1 MTWKT
6 LLPAGLAWAALAGP
20 AVAGD
25 LPKSVLATPLPPGPG
40 ATVPAGGPLAAPVIT
55 PAGTT
60 KHGHQ
65 LFDVIPTG
73 WGDGGSIRTSH
84 PERHL
89 LGKDHAPDHCPPA
102 YPPACGESRGWVG
115 LEFLFWA
122 TRSVSVPPLL
132 TSGPASA
139 APGVAGALGRP
150 TTDILF
156 GRGGQLDE
164 FRPGF
169 RLEAGLYRDESA
181 REAIFARFFFI
192 GSESEGRSAAS
203 FGQAVLALP
212 QALPGGGT
220 FPLYVGYPGLTAGVA
235 DASVQTDFFGVDANL
250 QRRLCDSGTCRF
262 DAIGGFRYLYLG
274 DRLDR
279 RFALTSDPNSVV
291 PGVRAFGEE
300 SVRTR
305 NNFYGGQVGLG
316 ASGRWGALTAQAR
329 LLVALG
335 VTDSELDGSLTRTA
349 VGGPFLVP
357 VGAAVGGGSH
367 SDYFAVVPEA
377 GVKFG
382 WQPRDHLR
390 FTVGYDWVYW
400 SRVRRAPEA
409 FALGPVPRGGGT
421 DVWAQGFNAGLEL
434 RY

>member
-6 LLPAGLAWAALAGP
+6 LLPAGVAWAVLAGP
-20 AVAGD
+20 AAAGEP
-25 LPKSVLATPLPPGPG
+25 PKSVLATPLPPRPG
-40 ATVPAGGPLAAPVIT
+40 TVAIPDGGPLAAPVIT

-73 WGDGGSIRTSH
+73 WEREAHRTSH

-89 LGKDHAPDHCPPA
+89 LGKEPGPDACLAP
-102 YPPACGESRGWVG
+102 CGEQWGWVG
-115 LEFLFWA
+115 LEFLFWG

-132 TSGPASA
+132 TTGPAFA
-139 APGVAGALGRP
+139 APGIAGAVGQP
-150 TTDILF
+150 TTDVLF
-156 GRGGQLDE
+156 GGGGRLDE

-169 RLEAGLYRDESA
+169 RLEVGMYRDESA
-181 REAIFARFFFI
+181 REAIFARFFFL
-192 GSESEGRSAAS
+192 GSESEGRSAGS
-203 FGQAVLALP
+203 FGPAVLALP
-212 QALPGGGT
+212 QARPGGGSA
-220 FPLYVGYPGLTAGVA
+220 PLYVGYPGLSAGVA
-235 DASVQTDFFGVDANL
+235 DASVQTDFYGVDANL
-250 QRRLCDSGTCRF
+250 QRRLCGAGTCRF
-262 DAIGGFRYLYLG
+262 DALGGFRYLYIG

-279 RFALTSDPNSVV
+279 QFATTSDPTSVV
-291 PGVRAFGEE
+291 PGVRAFGED

-335 VTDSELDGSLTRTA
+335 VTDSELDTSFTRTA
-349 VGGPFLVP
+349 VGGPFVAPASVAL
-357 VGAAVGGGSH
+357 GGRSQ
-367 SDYFAVVPEA
+367 SDFFAVVPEA
-377 GVKFG
+377 GFKLG
-382 WQPRDHLR
+382 WQPRDHVR
-390 FTVGYDWVYW
+390 FTAGYDWVYW

-409 FALGPVPRGGGT
+409 YTLGPVPRGGGT
-421 DVWAQGFNAGLEL
+421 DVWAQGFNLGLEL

>member
-1 MTWKT
+1 VTWKT
-6 LLPAGLAWAALAGP
+6 LLPAGVAWAALAGP
-20 AVAGD
+20 AAAGN

-40 ATVPAGGPLAAPVIT
+40 TVVVPGGGPLAAPVIT

-60 KHGHQ
+60 KHGRQ
-65 LFDVIPTG
+65 LFDVIPAG
-73 WGDGGSIRTSH
+73 WGDGEPIRTRH

-89 LGKDHAPDHCPPA
+89 FGKDHAPDLG
-102 YPPACGESRGWVG
+102 PPACGESCGWVG

-122 TRSVSVPPLL
+122 TRSVSPPPLL
-132 TSGPASA
+132 TTGPASA
-139 APGVAGALGRP
+139 APGVAAALGQP
-150 TTDILF
+150 TTDVLF
-156 GRGGQLDE
+156 GRGGRLDE

-169 RLEAGLYRDESA
+169 RLEAGLYRDETA
-181 REAIFARFFFI
+181 REALFTRLFFL
-192 GSESEGRSAAS
+192 GSASEGRSAAS

-212 QALPGGGT
+212 QAPPGGGT

-235 DASVQTDFFGVDANL
+235 DASVQTDFFGADVNL
-250 QRRLCDSGTCRF
+250 QRRLCDAGTCRF
-262 DAIGGFRYLYLG
+262 DAIGGFRYLHLG

-279 RFALTSDPNSVV
+279 RFATTAL
-291 PGVRAFGEE
+291 PGTPVAGGQLLGEE

-316 ASGRWGALTAQAR
+316 ASGRWGAVTAQAR

-335 VTDSELDGSLTRTA
+335 VTDSDLDGSFTRTA
-349 VGGPFLVP
+349 VGGGLPLP
-357 VGAAVGGGSH
+357 VGVAVGGRAE
-367 SDYFAVVPEA
+367 SDFFAVVPEA
-377 GVKFG
+377 GLKLG
-382 WQPRDHLR
+382 WQPCDHVR

-409 FALGPVPRGGGT
+409 FTRGPIPRGGGT
-421 DVWAQGFNAGLEL
+421 DIWAQGFNAGLEL